1 MKERKPMPYK
11 LNPDKLGIVVFMFF
25 LVAGGLKFGFER
37 LQAAQYHKSEVRHSV
52 ER

>member
-1 MKERKPMPYK
+1 MPYK

-25 LVAGGLKFGFER
+25 LIAGGLKFGIER
-37 LQAAQYHKSEVRHSV
+37 LQAAQHHNPEMGQSA

>member
-1 MKERKPMPYK
+1 MPYK

-25 LVAGGLKFGFER
+25 LIAGGLKFGFER
-37 LQAAQYHKSEVRHSV
+37 LQAAQHHQPEGRHSV